1 MTSSKLSRGGAC
13 SSVGAGSR
21 LHGASCPPLAS
32 RHFWR
37 CAENTV
43 AYVLPPTP
51 SLRIPSADQYL
62 NPDLPVQV
70 WQDGQLQRTISLQ
83 HTTTFTFSGDGDSE
97 EDFHIADSSVSAPHA
112 SLVASSRALFLLDRG
127 SEHGTW
133 VDEEGRTDGSRRG
146 RCLAVETPAETGNHK
161 LFKLRPGLTTFRLGE
176 SQPVFRIASS
186 EHCVAQSDSS
196 NCRNSTPSHSLEG
209 GDSEPISSIGN
220 SFTTGVL
227 WQGSVSTFSNSLGTF
242 RRLGDF
248 SSSDVGA
255 VTAELPDALELRFCA
270 RASVTE
276 GLKSLVLLAGATV
289 SARQLSELR
298 TFMEAGNKVCHMR
311 TAAGRDIF
319 VVGLREPHG
328 AEPWRLDCRFS
339 KPIDRER
346 QQRKRHAG
354 AAFPGTSGSAWA
366 GWLYLD

>member
-1 MTSSKLSRGGAC
+1 M
-13 SSVGAGSR
+13 
-21 LHGASCPPLAS
+21 
-32 RHFWR
+32 
-37 CAENTV
+37 
-43 AYVLPPTP
+43 
-51 SLRIPSADQYL
+51 
-62 NPDLPVQV
+62 
-70 WQDGQLQRTISLQ
+70 QRTISLQ
-83 HTTTFTFSGDGDSE
+83 HRATFTFSGDGDSE

-196 NCRNSTPSHSLEG
+196 NRRNSTPSHSLEG

-270 RASVTE
+270 RTSVTE
-276 GLKSLVLLAGATV
+276 GLKSLVLLAGATA

-346 QQRKRHAG
+346 QQRKRQRGDHAEH
-354 AAFPGTSGSAWA
+354 
-366 GWLYLD
+366 

>member
-1 MTSSKLSRGGAC
+1 M
-13 SSVGAGSR
+13 GAGSR

-62 NPDLPVQV
+62 NPDLPVPVQV

-83 HTTTFTFSGDGDSE
+83 HRATFTFSGDGDSE

-196 NCRNSTPSHSLEG
+196 NRRNSTPSHSLEG

-270 RASVTE
+270 RTSVTE
-276 GLKSLVLLAGATV
+276 GLKSLVLLAGATA

-346 QQRKRHAG
+346 QQRKRQRGDHAEH
-354 AAFPGTSGSAWA
+354 
-366 GWLYLD
+366 